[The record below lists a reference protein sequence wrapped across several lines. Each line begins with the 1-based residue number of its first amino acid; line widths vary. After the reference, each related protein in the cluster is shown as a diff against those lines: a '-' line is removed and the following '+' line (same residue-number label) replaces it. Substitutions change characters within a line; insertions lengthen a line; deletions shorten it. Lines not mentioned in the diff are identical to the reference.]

1 MTIYEPK
8 LYSYELNKEMMA
20 ELAEEFDVEAL
31 ATDFAKV
38 VDGKSGDDAAAAAES
53 FFTDYG
59 TRWIR
64 KSHKLGEE
72 YPDRTYEVLL
82 EAIDST
88 DGYLRFALV
97 PQRFLEIAYL
107 ATQEFPHL
115 PIIENNQYR
124 LIYRLKQCKTYEKLK
139 RRARCSTAIS
149 RWTPRS
155 RCRRRCR
162 RTDTVSSRRSGRRA
176 NHAAPESVAAPRL
189 PVDIRRPFLGLTPR
203 ELSRCNARSGA
214 ADGLRPSRLTTASE
228 QAMAEPHPP
237 FLLSR
242 WGFFRSFTDL
252 TSFLMTL

>member
-1 MTIYEPK
+1 MSIYEPK
-8 LYSYELNKEMMA
+8 LHSYELNKEMMA

-31 ATDFAKV
+31 ATDFAKA
-38 VDGKSGDDAAAAAES
+38 VDGKSGDEAAAEAEK

-107 ATQEFPHL
+107 ATQDFPHL
-115 PIIENNQYR
+115 TVIENNQKR

-139 RRARCSTAIS
+139 ETCGDELASQRAVDAMIVEWREIDGDEITIEKPVCVIEVGSQQVLQ
-149 RWTPRS
+149 
-155 RCRRRCR
+155 
-162 RTDTVSSRRSGRRA
+162 TV
-176 NHAAPESVAAPRL
+176 VAAFRL
-189 PVDIRRPFLGLTPR
+189 QDLMFVDR
-203 ELSRCNARSGA
+203 
-214 ADGLRPSRLTTASE
+214 ADCADSTVG
-228 QAMAEPHPP
+228 
-237 FLLSR
+237 
-242 WGFFRSFTDL
+242 G
-252 TSFLMTL
+252 

>member
-1 MTIYEPK
+1 MSKYEPK

-31 ATDFAKV
+31 ATDFAKA
-38 VDGKSGDDAAAAAES
+38 VDGKSGDEAAAEAES

-115 PIIENNQYR
+115 TVIENNQKR

-139 RRARCSTAIS
+139 ETCGDELADSL
-149 RWTPRS
+149 P
-155 RCRRRCR
+155 CR
-162 RTDTVSSRRSGRRA
+162 
-176 NHAAPESVAAPRL
+176 HA
-189 PVDIRRPFLGLTPR
+189 
-203 ELSRCNARSGA
+203 C
-214 ADGLRPSRLTTASE
+214 TTACE
-228 QAMAEPHPP
+228 VLHRDLEVDAKVEMQAEMPKDGYCQFAAI
-237 FLLSR
+237 R
-242 WGFFRSFTDL
+242 A
-252 TSFLMTL
+252 